1 MLTHTKN
8 YGYRRVDF
16 YIVAS
21 VEQYTGSVD
30 FMRNASG
37 MVHDDLVALNATVVG
52 ENGLCQIYFDIYV
65 MDGFWPDIP
74 SSDLCHWLVGDSA
87 VLPRAIDYAAQAH
100 SFLSSTTDYT
110 GNLSSAMVRGLVA
123 AEVIGVLFSLMMV
136 WKNVS
141 GFKKWTLASFSGRTV
156 PGYNI
161 TTNRAA
167 QDLGRSATFVAIFVS
182 THFLG
187 MVGVVVV
194 LWTIFTLVD
203 WTRFDALVAGQLN
216 AILAYVVAYIVVK
229 MALKRI
235 VCNKWLS
242 TAGTARQPRALSDF
256 IFCLSIFHIFTGL
269 LASVTRLVM
278 FIPIMFYRFCRLD
291 QNMFPEG
298 WQSWDTPFRA
308 CQSLLQHHTRTTN
321 PLAFVFAEYLFEGT
335 KPNRARSVAKANGV
349 STSDAL
355 LPSQQRAHIRW
366 HLAKTLINNPSLCEL
381 RVRPA
386 LVNTENAHVT
396 MNPTFL
402 NLQSE
407 TDS

>member
-1 MLTHTKN
+1 MHC
-8 YGYRRVDF
+8 RVEL

-21 VEQYTGSVD
+21 VEQYTGSLD

-37 MVHDDLVALNATVVG
+37 TIHDDLVALNATVVG
-52 ENGLCQIYFDIYV
+52 ANGLCHSEFASYV
-65 MDGFWPDIP
+65 SRGVWPAIP
-74 SSDLCHWLVGDSA
+74 SSSLCHWLVGDSA
-87 VLPRAIDYAAQAH
+87 VLPKAIDYAAKAH
-100 SFLSSTTDYT
+100 TFLGSTTDYT
-110 GNLSSAMVRGLVA
+110 GNLPTAMIRGLVA
-123 AEVIGVLFSLMMV
+123 AEVVGVLYSLMMV

-141 GFKKWTLASFSGRTV
+141 GFKTWTLASFSGRTV

-167 QDLGRSATFVAIFVS
+167 QDLARSATFVAIFVS

-187 MVGVVVV
+187 MLGVVIVF
-194 LWTIFTLVD
+194 WTVFTLVN
-203 WTRFDALVAGQLN
+203 WTRFDALVAGQLD
-216 AILAYVVAYIVVK
+216 AILAYIVAYIVVK
-229 MALKRI
+229 MTLKRL

-242 TAGTARQPRALSDF
+242 TAGSARHPRALSDF

-269 LASVTRLVM
+269 LAAVTRLVM
-278 FIPIMFYRFCRLD
+278 FIPIMFYQFCRLD

-335 KPNRARSVAKANGV
+335 KPNRIQSVAAAKGEW
-349 STSDAL
+349 TPDAV
-355 LPSQQRAHIRW
+355 LPSQQRARIRW
-366 HLAKTLINNPSLCEL
+366 HLAMTLINNPSLCES

-386 LVNTENAHVT
+386 EHDPENIHVT
-396 MNPTFL
+396 MNPTFVD
-402 NLQSE
+402 LQSE